1 MPSSRDPRPVARAA
15 RRTGPVEVDGRLGE
29 AAWEAATPITELR
42 QQTPDEGRPASQ
54 RTDLRILFDDDAIYV
69 GARMYDSLGAA
80 GVRAPMA
87 RRDALLGGGALT
99 SDKIAIVLDTFR
111 DRNGRTWFE
120 INPLG
125 VKGDHQN
132 GDGSY
137 DPVWEGAAHVD
148 SLGWSAEMR
157 IPYSQLR
164 FPRSERQL
172 WGMQVWR
179 TTDRRN
185 EYDMWAFWRS
195 NEPGGPPYFGTL
207 EGITVGGQPRQLEVV
222 PYVTSRARFARAA
235 DADPYHANREARYNV
250 GGDVKY
256 NLTTNLT
263 LDATVNPDFGQVE
276 VDPAQVN
283 LSAFETTFSEKR
295 PFFVANSQYFSFGGF
310 SCYFCSNVS
319 SLGLIYSRRVG
330 RTPQLA
336 GLVAGRAQFA
346 DVPDATTILGAA
358 KVTGRTARGLS
369 VGVLEAVT
377 NRETAR
383 FRVRNAPPGAPEL
396 EQEVEPLSNYFVS
409 RLRQDYRGGA
419 TRVGVIATLVNRAL
433 RDSAERAQLRAH
445 GAVLGFDVDHRLS
458 NRTYSLVSQ
467 VALTDVGGDTAAI
480 RRTQQSSARYFQR
493 PGREA
498 DGGGWFDAAYDPT
511 RRALRGYGLYARVA
525 KDAGN
530 WLWETS
536 QNWRSPGYEVND
548 LGSLGRAD
556 YRWMNANLVR
566 SWSRPG
572 SWYRNLWIGAGGQQ
586 QFNYDGDRNDAQ
598 LQANVNGQFLN
609 WWNFYGFAIHHP
621 TVYDERLT
629 RGGPTVRRY
638 GYDFLAGGFGTDS
651 RKAAVWSLDLQ
662 TARPVG
668 ADAGEGG
675 QLTVSPSVSLKP
687 SPRVLL
693 SLSPSWDRSR
703 TPQQYVAS
711 AADAAVPAGFAGR
724 RYLFAHIEQTTVA
737 MNTRLNTTFTPDL
750 TLELFAQP
758 FLASGRYSNF
768 KEFVGTRTDRMR
780 VFGRDVGTVTP
791 TVGPGGHVDAYRID
805 PDGAGPAAAITLD
818 NPDFNIRSLRGT
830 AVMRW
835 EYRPGSTLFLVWT
848 QERSGSDGYG
858 NFDFGRDRAAL
869 FRDRPTNVFQVKATY
884 WIGR

>member
-1 MPSSRDPRPVARAA
+1 MSAPPHAHARRVRAAFQAALLASALPALLPSGRAAAQTAAIGAALPSAHDPRPVAQAT
-15 RRTGPVEVDGRLGE
+15 RRTGPVAVDGRLGE
-29 AAWEAATPITELR
+29 GAWAAATPITQFL
-42 QQTPDEGRPASQ
+42 QQLPDEGRPASQ
-54 RTDLRILFDDDAIYV
+54 RTELRILFDDDALYI

-80 GVRAPMA
+80 GVHAVMA
-87 RRDALLGGGALT
+87 RRDALVNGGNSLT

-111 DRNGRTWFE
+111 DKNGRTWFE
-120 INPLG
+120 INPMG

-132 GDGSY
+132 GDASY

-179 TTDRRN
+179 TIDRRN
-185 EYDMWAFWRS
+185 EFDMWAFWRN

-207 EGITVGGQPRQLEVV
+207 EGITVASQPRQLEVV
-222 PYVTSRARFARAA
+222 PYVTSRVRSARAA
-235 DADPYHANREARYNV
+235 DSDPYHANREARYNL
-250 GGDVKY
+250 GGDLKY

-283 LSAFETTFSEKR
+283 LTAFETTFSERR

-330 RTPQLA
+330 RTPQLL
-336 GLVAGRAQFA
+336 GLVSGQAQFA

-377 NRETAR
+377 SRETAR
-383 FRVRNAPPGAPEL
+383 FHALNAPPGAPEL
-396 EQEVEPLSNYFVS
+396 EQEVEPLSNYFVT
-409 RLRQDYRGGA
+409 RLRQDFRGGA
-419 TRVGVIATLVNRAL
+419 TRVGAITTLVSRDL
-433 RDSAERAQLRAH
+433 RDSSERALLRSH
-445 GAVLGFDVDHRLS
+445 GAALGVDLDHRWH
-458 NRTYSLVSQ
+458 NRTYSFVSQ
-467 VALTDVGGDTAAI
+467 VAVTDVGGDTAAI

-498 DGGGWFDAAYDPT
+498 HGGGGPFAATYDPT
-511 RRALRGYGLYARVA
+511 RTALRGYGMYARLA
-525 KDAGN
+525 KEAGN

-548 LGSLGRAD
+548 LGVLSRAD

-572 SWYRNLWIGAGGQQ
+572 SWYRNLWISAGGQQ

-598 LQANVNGQFLN
+598 LQANINGTLLS
-609 WWNFYGFAIHHP
+609 WWNFYGFVIHHP
-621 TVYDERLT
+621 TVFDERLT
-629 RGGPTVRRY
+629 RGGPTVKRW
-638 GYDFLAGGFGTDS
+638 GYDFVSGGVSTDS
-651 RKAAVWSLDLQ
+651 RKSAVWDLSLQ
-662 TARPVG
+662 TARPIG
-668 ADAGEGG
+668 NDEGG
-675 QLTVSPSVSLKP
+675 QVTVSPSVSLKP

-693 SLSPSWDRSR
+693 SLAPSWDHSRSA
-703 TPQQYVAS
+703 QQYVTS
-711 AADAAVPAGFAGR
+711 VADAAAPVGFAGR
-724 RYLFAHIEQTTVA
+724 RYVFARVDQTTVS
-737 MNTRLNTTFTPDL
+737 MNTRLNTTFTPNL

-758 FLASGRYSNF
+758 FLASGRYTNF
-768 KEFVGTRTDRMR
+768 KEFAEPRTDRMR

-791 TVGPGGHVDAYRID
+791 AAGGG
-805 PDGAGPAAAITLD
+805 GATSTRTRSTRTARGRRRRSRSATRTSTSARCAA
-818 NPDFNIRSLRGT
+818 PR
-830 AVMRW
+830 
-835 EYRPGSTLFLVWT
+835 
-848 QERSGSDGYG
+848 
-858 NFDFGRDRAAL
+858 
-869 FRDRPTNVFQVKATY
+869 
-884 WIGR
+884 